1 VKGETKGIPLDFI
14 SDLIENEW
22 NDAEKNGGKTF
33 MGTVVKGLT
42 RKIMNTQ
49 NGLLYGKDS
58 DK

>member
-1 VKGETKGIPLDFI
+1 MLGPMDFV
-14 SDLIENEW
+14 SELIENEW
-22 NDAEKNGGKTF
+22 KDAEKSGGKTF

-42 RKIMNTQ
+42 RKIMDTQ